1 MEEFRM
7 KVFIFVASMMFVS
20 WCKPS
25 PVVPEPEEIDSDIDT
40 FNLVPEAFDSDERKD
55 KTPCERACDNLRN
68 MGCDGSEG
76 SPGPDEEFGNNDD
89 VACEDVCERIMDEG
103 DFSIEPECVAKAKSC
118 EEVDECGE

>member
-1 MEEFRM
+1 MGNVKMRSF
-7 KVFIFVASMMFVS
+7 VFVGSMMFVS
-20 WCKPS
+20 WCSPS
-25 PVVPEPEEIDSDIDT
+25 PVIPELPVHDSEIDT
-40 FNLVPEAFDSDERKD
+40 FNPVPEAFDSDERRD

-76 SPGPDEEFGNNDD
+76 SPGPDEEFGNSDD

-118 EEVDECGE
+118 EEVEECGK